1 MMNALRICTHATQ
14 TRIVLTLLVHTPVNV
29 EMVILAMVAYVQV
42 ILGAFQI
49 YFDTPIM
56 SQLVYISDIFRYAN
70 YVIAGICYI
79 IVCLWKHHVNL
90 LRTNMFYRHAN
101 IQRTGICYVLLSP
114 LLDINECST
123 QTYTCD
129 QCGLH

>member
-1 MMNALRICTHATQ
+1 MSNIYSMDRANSVINDFQIMMNALRICTHATQ
-14 TRIVLTLLVHTPVNV
+14 TLIVLTLLVHTPVNV

-42 ILGAFQI
+42 ISGAFQI

-56 SQLVYISDIFRYAN
+56 SQLVFISDIFRYAN

-90 LRTNMFYRHAN
+90 LQTIICFIAMQTYKELVYVMFY
-101 IQRTGICYVLLSP
+101 
-114 LLDINECST
+114 
-123 QTYTCD
+123 
-129 QCGLH
+129 